1 LPDFEHALHG
11 AREDFEQFGSKLMPL
26 LDEFEINAGEPQV
39 REVYKMDN
47 P

>member
-1 LPDFEHALHG
+1 ML
-11 AREDFEQFGSKLMPL
+11 L

-39 REVYKMDN
+39 RDVYKMDN

>member
-1 LPDFEHALHG
+1 ML
-11 AREDFEQFGSKLMPL
+11 L

-39 REVYKMDN
+39 RDVHKMDN